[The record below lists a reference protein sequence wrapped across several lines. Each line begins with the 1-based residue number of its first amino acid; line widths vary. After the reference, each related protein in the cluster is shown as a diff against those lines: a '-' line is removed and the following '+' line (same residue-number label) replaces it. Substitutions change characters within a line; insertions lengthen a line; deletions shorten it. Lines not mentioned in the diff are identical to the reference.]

1 MLLQSHTGR
10 IELLPALPRA
20 WSRGSVQG
28 LCARGGFEVDI
39 EWHDNR
45 LEQAVIRS
53 KLGGSCSIR
62 YGDKTVQ
69 FETEVGKIY
78 RLNGQLA
85 R

>member
-1 MLLQSHTGR
+1 M
-10 IELLPALPRA
+10 
-20 WSRGSVQG
+20 
-28 LCARGGFEVDI
+28 
-39 EWHDNR
+39 EWNDGR

-53 KLGGSCSIR
+53 KLGGSCTIR

-69 FETEVGKIY
+69 FETEIGEIY